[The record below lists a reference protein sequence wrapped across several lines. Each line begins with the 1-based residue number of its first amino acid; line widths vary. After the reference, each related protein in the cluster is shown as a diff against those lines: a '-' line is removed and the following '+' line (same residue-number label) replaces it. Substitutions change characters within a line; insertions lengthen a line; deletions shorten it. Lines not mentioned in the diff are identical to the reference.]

1 MLKSNGLDTMH
12 HSLVMGIFLILI
24 HWLLITSDQSSDQC
38 GDGDILKCWWDNL
51 VLVGSLAPADRS
63 PPPPS
68 HKYECQFQECFPSSQ
83 LVTGPNI
90 ALQLSS
96 EPDICPAHFY
106 TVPHLWGIIFQ
117 RWLSPAWPLS
127 PRNAAW
133 ILEGLC
139 LRTLWPFCT
148 SENTFLSF

>member
-1 MLKSNGLDTMH
+1 M
-12 HSLVMGIFLILI
+12 
-24 HWLLITSDQSSDQC
+24 
-38 GDGDILKCWWDNL
+38 
-51 VLVGSLAPADRS
+51 LVGSLASADRS

-106 TVPHLWGIIFQ
+106 TDSAANRLIGEVVQ
-117 RWLSPAWPLS
+117 SRRRPLLDT
-127 PRNAAW
+127 
-133 ILEGLC
+133 IMTLC
-139 LRTLWPFCT
+139 
-148 SENTFLSF
+148 